1 MEPFW
6 RIFIVFVT
14 LVLLINGQTDNT
26 EKGLVTSLFPGYWDP
41 AMLNAYKGD
50 IETVVTDQGKL
61 NNLKFEFLP
70 SPLITNMYPDV
81 ANSSIYYM
89 DAAARTISR
98 FDNFNMD
105 LNDTYMTNTTIH
117 EGLSRVLG
125 SLAFDWISKNVYWTD
140 GFFNW
145 IGMQNAFSKDN
156 LKYKVLIGD
165 VLRPYALAVDPI
177 NGYMFWSDMA
187 PTARIH
193 RALLT
198 GENGKAIQAT
208 ALSYPNAFALDIQNQ
223 TLYFADSVRNTLEA
237 ISYSGLNRRIVVS
250 LNGYDFGALALY
262 DNYLCFS
269 EQNYGSVLCHD
280 ATKGT
285 EAWEDYI
292 YSDPYGI
299 VAYDKKLQP
308 GRTDT
313 RCPAKGCNDICV
325 DMPTEAKCLCSEG
338 YKLQNDGK
346 TCIADHALTGKGIL
360 FTNGTHICVED
371 IRGVNDLGD
380 KVHIPQCILANLSS
394 VKYLQADSV
403 KGLIFFWNTTSQLF
417 KQYNL
422 VSNKL
427 TDISTSRTGNVTGLF
442 YDWINYGLYWTESD
456 TQSVK
461 MIDLQDITGG
471 IQNIQTNVQN
481 VHSLTGD
488 PHKSKLYWIS
498 GTSSITI
505 ESVNMDRTDRKT
517 TVSTLNNPKGL
528 SFSTQHDTLFWI
540 DSGDILSFNI
550 IKADKAE
557 IVYEGVRD
565 ANIVLPYQDYLMFTS
580 GESDIHAIA
589 LTSSN
594 SRNSINITEHN
605 TITGIC
611 IFDSRVHSK
620 EKGACYNN
628 GGCQHICAPST
639 SGPVCMCHYGFTLQ
653 PDKKSCDSV
662 PYKNNFM
669 LLVDYSHSMLLQ
681 VPTDKA
687 VVTDTDVVA
696 LNITQF
702 KDPVGVAYDSSDGF
716 LYWSELST
724 RRLKRGKLDGENV
737 TTVKIFTDHYPDR
750 LVFHEGTGDLFF
762 TATKDYYANPY
773 SDTTS
778 YIGVLR
784 LKPDP
789 KNPKHLIL
797 INDLDDPRCL
807 TLYPQKGYI
816 FYGEGGYPSYIGR
829 ANMDGTDQKEIAA
842 ADKPLGIT
850 VDYVDNMKND
860 SPYCYWSNDTKYNGR
875 CSTFCLPVPGG
886 KTCQCEDK
894 VSLIDEFN
902 CDNEKTCQLTVKNGA
917 FTGICDGKLDSAGAK
932 VSARTGGDSSASVST
947 VGGVLGAVLAI
958 LIIIIIIGAVCYFT
972 RRREMRSA
980 VYKNEPNVYFNN
992 PPVDENSYSQFNQ
1005 PTGGTGDRYHQFSNP
1020 MSETDNAYDMISEKK
1035 NNAPDENGPA
1045 TYYLKEVDEK
1055 KLDTSFKP

>member
-41 AMLNAYKGD
+41 AMLNSYKD
-50 IETVVTDQGKL
+50 IC
-61 NNLKFEFLP
+61 F
-70 SPLITNMYPDV
+70 
-81 ANSSIYYM
+81 
-89 DAAARTISR
+89 
-98 FDNFNMD
+98 
-105 LNDTYMTNTTIH
+105 
-117 EGLSRVLG
+117 
-125 SLAFDWISKNVYWTD
+125 
-140 GFFNW
+140 
-145 IGMQNAFSKDN
+145 
-156 LKYKVLIGD
+156 
-165 VLRPYALAVDPI
+165 
-177 NGYMFWSDMA
+177 DMA

-237 ISYSGLNRRIVVS
+237 ISYS
-250 LNGYDFGALALY
+250 
-262 DNYLCFS
+262 
-269 EQNYGSVLCHD
+269 
-280 ATKGT
+280 
-285 EAWEDYI
+285 
-292 YSDPYGI
+292 
-299 VAYDKKLQP
+299 
-308 GRTDT
+308 DT

-325 DMPTEAKCLCSEG
+325 DMPTEAK
-338 YKLQNDGK
+338 
-346 TCIADHALTGKGIL
+346 
-360 FTNGTHICVED
+360 
-371 IRGVNDLGD
+371 
-380 KVHIPQCILANLSS
+380 
-394 VKYLQADSV
+394 
-403 KGLIFFWNTTSQLF
+403 
-417 KQYNL
+417 
-422 VSNKL
+422 
-427 TDISTSRTGNVTGLF
+427 
-442 YDWINYGLYWTESD
+442 
-456 TQSVK
+456 
-461 MIDLQDITGG
+461 
-471 IQNIQTNVQN
+471 
-481 VHSLTGD
+481 
-488 PHKSKLYWIS
+488 
-498 GTSSITI
+498 
-505 ESVNMDRTDRKT
+505 
-517 TVSTLNNPKGL
+517 
-528 SFSTQHDTLFWI
+528 LFWI

-605 TITGIC
+605 SIT
-611 IFDSRVHSK
+611 
-620 EKGACYNN
+620 GACYNN

-639 SGPVCMCHYGFTLQ
+639 SGPVL
-653 PDKKSCDSV
+653 

-669 LLVDYSHSMLLQ
+669 LLVDYSH
-681 VPTDKA
+681 
-687 VVTDTDVVA
+687 
-696 LNITQF
+696 
-702 KDPVGVAYDSSDGF
+702 
-716 LYWSELST
+716 
-724 RRLKRGKLDGENV
+724 
-737 TTVKIFTDHYPDR
+737 TDHYPDR

-829 ANMDGTDQKEIAA
+829 ANMDGTDQKEIAP
-842 ADKPLGIT
+842 ADIPLGIT
-850 VDYVDNMKND
+850 VDYVDNMVYYCDYTDDIIYKVDIDGKNTPERFYSRKGSKMSDLIMLGQHLYFTGWNLRSIQKVSKDSQKEVPWMPEIPYLGRIDNIVLIPGEKQPD
-860 SPYCYWSNDTKYNGR
+860 SPYCYRGNDTKYNGR

-917 FTGICDGKLDSAGAK
+917 FTGICDGKLAIKPCPLSVENGKFSTKCTGKTFERCSFECNKGFQPAFDQENVCLSTGVWSIPTNKLCMDSAGAK

-947 VGGVLGAVLAI
+947 VGGVLGAILAI

-1045 TYYLKEVDEK
+1045 TYYLKEVGEK